1 MKFHIESTKW
11 GTKEKDLID
20 HYPMLKEFGY
30 KDEHITIDSLEA
42 FMDLVNNPSISNSG
56 SGIIVFPEHTIYDPK
71 TKDWIKTGVPN
82 IEIYDWYRE

>member
-1 MKFHIESTKW
+1 MKFHIESTRW

-56 SGIIVFPEHTIYDPK
+56 IIVFPDHEIYDPK
-71 TKDWIKTGVPN
+71 AKKWIETGVPK
-82 IEIYDWYRE
+82 IEINDGYGE